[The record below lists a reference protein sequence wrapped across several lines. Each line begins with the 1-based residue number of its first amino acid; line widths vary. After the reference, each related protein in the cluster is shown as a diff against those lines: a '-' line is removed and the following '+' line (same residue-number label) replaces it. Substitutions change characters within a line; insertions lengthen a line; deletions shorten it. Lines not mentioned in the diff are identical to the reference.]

1 MSAQWLKMY
10 YGKDF
15 DVLNPEVVKE
25 GKKWAIVKLN
35 RHASRGFSSIGYVL
49 IKKNGTHAAS
59 HYHSLHEGVPT
70 KEAMDMMYKRLAEAE
85 ENE

>member
-1 MSAQWLKMY
+1 MPAQWLRTY

-15 DVLNPEVVKE
+15 DFLNPEVIKE

-59 HYHSLHEGVPT
+59 KYHSLHEGIPT
-70 KEAMDMMYKRLAEAE
+70 KEAMDMMYKRLAEADA
-85 ENE
+85 NE